1 MASLDGVSM
10 SDRLQKYLRTLII
23 NKTAC
28 RVRNNILLIITND
41 DKLRCRRANAFG
53 SSVK

>member
-1 MASLDGVSM
+1 MAALGGVSM
-10 SDRLQKYLRTLII
+10 SGSLQKYLQTLII

-41 DKLRCRRANAFG
+41 DKLRCRRMNVFR
-53 SSVK
+53 S